1 MKLITLFAVF
11 IHCSTLWAAP
21 KTTQTNDEYIDL
33 KAKKESRDLK
43 SVISQKSIQ
52 NVLETVQLLKQQ
64 KETSYRQEKADSIN
78 TKSI

>member
-1 MKLITLFAVF
+1 MKAITLFVVL
-11 IHCSTLWAAP
+11 IHCSNLWAAP
-21 KTTQTNDEYIDL
+21 KTAQINEEYIDL
-33 KAKKESRDLK
+33 NTKKESSDLK

-64 KETSYRQEKADSIN
+64 KETSYRQKKANSIN